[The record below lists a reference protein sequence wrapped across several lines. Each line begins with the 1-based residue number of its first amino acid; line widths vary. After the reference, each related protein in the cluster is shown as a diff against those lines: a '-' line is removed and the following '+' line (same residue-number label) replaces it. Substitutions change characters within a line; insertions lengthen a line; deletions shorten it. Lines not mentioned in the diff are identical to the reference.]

1 MSPTAWDS
9 PPIKG
14 TLEAETREVA
24 FLGATVGEAVDVV
37 DAGVPWGL
45 YSIGSNMLTGACLR
59 LWVNWSRL
67 SSLLAAEDL
76 GRETDKWPLQWHAW
90 AWPLEFVL

>member
-1 MSPTAWDS
+1 MAWDN

-14 TLEAETREVA
+14 TLEAETREVD

-76 GRETDKWPLQWHAW
+76 GRRRNGLSNGTLGLGRWSLCCDTT
-90 AWPLEFVL
+90 